1 MTMTAMTMKM
11 MRQTNSIA
19 AWGLLGC
26 FALSLLTFSVDAGA
40 HGERAQLASMRMRTL
55 HWFDI
60 SVSPTRAKVGD
71 TIVMTGKFVPSELW
85 PEQLPSITDT
95 VFLNIGAP
103 GPKFIR
109 VYSEVN
115 GVPMIRSTA
124 FEPGKV
130 YDFKIVVRARIP
142 GRYHIHPLLNVKDA
156 GTLVGKGTWV
166 EIEPSATAATF
177 TNEITTL
184 TGETVDLESVGL
196 KAVVGWHLVWIAMGV
211 AFLVYWLMKPELFI
225 PRYMR
230 VRNLGPEQAN
240 AMITKRDFLVG
251 GFFFTATTVLILA
264 GYLWAE
270 HRYPVTIPLQTGKV
284 KVEGAPVPKGPLK
297 VAVENANYELA
308 GRSLTMRMSLS
319 NHGDQPLTIKEFV
332 TANIRFLNGPASD
345 AKVVEGE
352 ELVAGDSLHPSVS
365 VIEPGQSIDVVIR
378 AEDSLWET
386 QRMTGLIY
394 DPDSRFAG
402 LLFYED
408 AKGVRY
414 YQEVGG
420 AILPKF
426 F

>member
-1 MTMTAMTMKM
+1 MTTMKLTRTTPM
-11 MRQTNSIA
+11 T
-19 AWGLLGC
+19 WGLLGIL
-26 FALSLLTFSVDAGA
+26 ALGLLTVSVDAGA

-60 SVSPTRAKVGD
+60 SVSPVRAKVGD
-71 TIVMTGKFVPSELW
+71 TVVMTGKFIPSELW
-85 PEQLPSITDT
+85 PEQLPSIADT
-95 VFLNIGAP
+95 AFLNVGAP

-109 VYSEVN
+109 VHSEVN

-130 YDFKIVVRARIP
+130 YDFKIVVRARVP
-142 GRYHIHPLLNVKDA
+142 GRYHLHPLINVMDA

-166 EIEPSATAATF
+166 DIEPAATPATF
-177 TNEITTL
+177 VNETTTL

-196 KAVVGWHLVWIAMGV
+196 KSVVGWHLAWIAMGV
-211 AFLVYWLMKPELFI
+211 AFLVYWLRKPELFI

-230 VRNLGPEQAN
+230 VRNLGPERADT
-240 AMITKRDFLVG
+240 MITRRDFLVG
-251 GFFFTATTVLILA
+251 GGFFTATMVLILA

-270 HRYPVTIPLQTGKV
+270 YRYPVTIPLQTGKV
-284 KVEGAPVPKGPLK
+284 AVEGMPVPKGPLS
-297 VAVENANYELA
+297 VVVENANYELA
-308 GRSLTMRMSLS
+308 GRSLTMRMSLA
-319 NHGDQPLTIKEFV
+319 NHGDKPLTIREFV
-332 TANIRFLNGPASD
+332 TANIRFLNGPLSG

-352 ELVAGDSLHPSVS
+352 ELVAGDSLHSSVS
-365 VIEPGQSIDVVIR
+365 IIEPGQKVDLVMR

-408 AKGVRY
+408 DQGARF
-414 YQEVGG
+414 YQEIGG
-420 AILPKF
+420 PILPKF

>member
-1 MTMTAMTMKM
+1 MNTAKSGSLAS
-11 MRQTNSIA
+11 RFRHA
-19 AWGLLGC
+19 CVLALL
-26 FALSLLTFSVDAGA
+26 ALLALPMEVAA

-60 SVSPTRAKVGD
+60 EVSPTRVNVGD
-71 TIVMTGKFVPSELW
+71 TIVITGKFIPSEFW
-85 PEQLPSITDT
+85 PEQLPSVEDT
-95 VFLNIGAP
+95 AFLNVGAP

-109 VYSEVN
+109 VHSEVN

-124 FEPGKV
+124 FEPGKL
-130 YDFKIVVRARIP
+130 YEFKSVIRTRVA
-142 GRYHIHPLLNVKDA
+142 GRYHVHPLINVKDA

-166 EIEPSATAATF
+166 DVEPSPTDEPF

-184 TGETVDLESVGL
+184 TGETVDLETVGL
-196 KAVVGWHLVWIAMGV
+196 KSVIGWHLVWILVGV
-211 AFLVYWLMKPELFI
+211 AFLAYWLAKPELFI

-240 AMITKRDFLVG
+240 TMITRKDFMAG
-251 GFFFTATTVLILA
+251 GIFFTIAMVLILA

-270 HRYPVTIPLQTGKV
+270 NKYPVTIPLQTGKV
-284 KVEGAPVPKGPLK
+284 EVPGRPVPSGPL
-297 VAVENANYELA
+297 VVEVENANYELA
-308 GRSLTMRMSLS
+308 GRSLTMRMKLA
-319 NHGDQPLTIKEFV
+319 NEGDSPVEIREFV
-332 TANIRFLNGPASD
+332 TANIRFIHGPA
-345 AKVVEGE
+345 AAAGVVEGE
-352 ELVAGDSLHPSVS
+352 ELVAGDSLHPSVAT
-365 VIEPGQSIDVVIR
+365 IAPGQRVDLVLR

-402 LLFYED
+402 LLVYKD
-408 AKGVRY
+408 ASGKRY

-420 AILPKF
+420 PILPKF

>member
-1 MTMTAMTMKM
+1 MIRTMTEMTGKM
-11 MRQTNSIA
+11 RYANLA
-19 AWGLLGC
+19 AWGV
-26 FALSLLTFSVDAGA
+26 LSILAFGLTAFSVDASA

-71 TIVMTGKFVPSELW
+71 TIVMTGKFIPSEWW

-109 VYSEVN
+109 VHSEVN

-142 GRYHIHPLLNVKDA
+142 GRYHIHPLINVKDA

-166 EIEPSATAATF
+166 EIEPAATTAAF

-196 KAVVGWHLVWIAMGV
+196 KSVIGWHLVWIAMGV
-211 AFLVYWLMKPELFI
+211 AFLVYWLIKPELFI

-230 VRNLGPEQAN
+230 VRNLGPEQADT
-240 AMITKRDFLVG
+240 MISKRDFLVSG
-251 GFFFTATTVLILA
+251 GFFTATMVLILA
-264 GYLWAE
+264 AYLWAE

-284 KVEGAPVPKGPLK
+284 KVEGKPVPKGPLN
-297 VAVENANYELA
+297 VAVENASYELA
-308 GRSLTMRMSLS
+308 GRSLTMRMNLT
-319 NHGDQPLTIKEFV
+319 NHGDSPLIIKEFV
-332 TANIRFLNGPASD
+332 TANIRFLNGPVSG

-352 ELVAGDSLHPSVS
+352 ELVAGDSLHTSVS
-365 VIEPGQSIDVVIR
+365 VVEPGQSVDLVVK

-408 AKGVRY
+408 AEGSRY

-420 AILPKF
+420 PILPKF

>member
-19 AWGLLGC
+19 AWGLLGF
-26 FALSLLTFSVDAGA
+26 FAVSLLTFSVDAGA

-71 TIVMTGKFVPSELW
+71 TIVMTGKFIPSELW

-95 VFLNIGAP
+95 VFLNIGTP

-124 FEPGKV
+124 FEQGKV
-130 YDFKIVVRARIP
+130 YEFKIVVRARIP

-166 EIEPSATAATF
+166 EIEPSATAAAF
-177 TNEITTL
+177 TNEVTTL
-184 TGETVDLESVGL
+184 TGDTVDLESVGL

-211 AFLVYWLMKPELFI
+211 AFLVYWLTKPELFI

-240 AMITKRDFLVG
+240 AVITKRDFLVG
-251 GFFFTATTVLILA
+251 GFFFTATMVLILG

-284 KVEGAPVPKGPLK
+284 KVEGAPIPKGPLS

-308 GRSLTMRMSLS
+308 GRSLTMRMNLT
-319 NHGDQPLTIKEFV
+319 NHGDQPLSIKEFI
-332 TANIRFLNGPASD
+332 TANIRFLNGPVSGAR
-345 AKVVEGE
+345 VMEGE

-365 VIEPGQSIDVVIR
+365 VIAPGQSIDVVLR

-408 AKGVRY
+408 ARGGRY

-420 AILPKF
+420 PILPKF

>member
-1 MTMTAMTMKM
+1 MFHAKSGSAVRNLRTAGVL
-11 MRQTNSIA
+11 A
-19 AWGLLGC
+19 LL
-26 FALSLLTFSVDAGA
+26 ALLSLPMEVVA

-60 SVSPTRAKVGD
+60 QVAPTRVSVGD
-71 TIVMTGKFVPSELW
+71 TVVITGKFIPSEFW
-85 PEQLPSITDT
+85 PEQLPSVSDT
-95 VFLNIGAP
+95 AFLNVGAP

-109 VYSEVN
+109 VHSEVN

-124 FEPGKV
+124 FEPGKL
-130 YDFKIVVRARIP
+130 YEFKSVIRTRVP
-142 GRYHIHPLLNVKDA
+142 GRYHIHPLINVKDA

-166 EIEPSATAATF
+166 DVEPSPTGEPF

-184 TGETVDLESVGL
+184 TGDTVDLETVGL
-196 KAVVGWHLVWIAMGV
+196 KGVIGWHLLWIVVGV
-211 AFLVYWLMKPELFI
+211 AFLAYWLIKPELFI

-240 AMITKRDFLVG
+240 TMISRKDFLAG
-251 GFFFTATTVLILA
+251 GVFFTISMVLILA

-270 HRYPVTIPLQTGKV
+270 HKYPVTIPLQTGKV
-284 KVEGAPVPKGPLK
+284 EVPGRPVATGPL
-297 VAVENANYELA
+297 VVEVENANYELA
-308 GRSLTMRMSLS
+308 GRSLTMRM
-319 NHGDQPLTIKEFV
+319 QLTNTGESPIEIREFV
-332 TANIRFLNGPASD
+332 TANIRFINGSA
-345 AKVVEGE
+345 AAAGVVEGE
-352 ELVAGDSLHPSVS
+352 ELVAANSLHPSTDT
-365 VIEPGQSIDVVIR
+365 IQPGQQVDVVLR

-402 LLFYED
+402 LLMYQD
-408 AKGVRY
+408 AEGNRY

-420 AILPKF
+420 PILPKF

>member
-1 MTMTAMTMKM
+1 MIIATVDRFAGRFWRALGAAMLVLV
-11 MRQTNSIA
+11 
-19 AWGLLGC
+19 LLP
-26 FALSLLTFSVDAGA
+26 VDASA

-85 PEQLPSITDT
+85 PEQLPSIADT

-130 YDFKIVVRARIP
+130 YDFKTVVRARIP
-142 GRYHIHPLLNVKDA
+142 GRYHIHPLINVKDA

-166 EIEPSATAATF
+166 EVEPAATAAPF
-177 TNEITTL
+177 ANEVTTL
-184 TGETVDLESVGL
+184 TGETVDLENVGL
-196 KAVVGWHLVWIAMGV
+196 KGVIGWHLVWIAMGV
-211 AFLVYWLMKPELFI
+211 AFLLYWLVKPELFI

-240 AMITKRDFLVG
+240 TMITKRDFLAG
-251 GFFFTATTVLILA
+251 GAFFTVTMVLILA

-284 KVEGAPVPKGPLK
+284 KVEGKPVPEGPLK
-297 VAVENANYELA
+297 VVVENANYELA
-308 GRSLTMRMSLS
+308 GRSLTMRMNLTNS
-319 NHGDQPLTIKEFV
+319 GDQPLSIKEFI
-332 TANIRFLNGPASD
+332 TANIRFLNGPAAD

-352 ELVAGDSLHPSVS
+352 ELVAGESLHPSVAT
-365 VIEPGQSIDVVIR
+365 IAPGQSVDVVLR

-402 LLFYED
+402 LLFYAD
-408 AKGVRY
+408 PKGNRY
-414 YQEVGG
+414 YQEIGG